1 LKANVFARRRG
12 NSERLPI
19 RERSLTADD
28 FSVVLG
34 GPFYQIIRRTHLA
47 GDAFDL
53 VHRRIVLIPL
63 FAWAPLLALA
73 AVNGRAWGNAV
84 AVPFLYDI
92 FVHARFLV
100 ALPLLIAA
108 EYVVYK
114 RMRPII
120 RQFGERGLIAEASH
134 SRFNAAN
141 TSAQALRNSI
151 LAEAALLL
159 CVYAVGVHY
168 IWPRAGALDVD
179 TWYANPEGAHVNVL
193 AAGWWFLYVSLPLFQ
208 FVLLRWYFRI
218 LIWTRWLWQIARCD
232 LRLVPTHPDRA
243 GGLGFISSTV
253 MAFAPFLAAHGVL
266 LAGNI
271 ANEIAYQGATL
282 PAFKLEIPTVVAFL
296 LIVVLAPLLLFTPHL
311 ARARRAG
318 LRRVGTL
325 ANRYMQQFDAKWLD
339 RHPRAEP
346 LLGSP
351 DIQSL
356 ADLCNAYD
364 VVRSMRLT
372 PFPKETVLELA
383 AVILMPIA
391 PLLLTMLPL
400 EELIKRLLQVLI

>member
-1 LKANVFARRRG
+1 M
-12 NSERLPI
+12 
-19 RERSLTADD
+19 TADD

-34 GPFYQIIRRTHLA
+34 GPFYNAIRRAHLV
-47 GDAFDL
+47 GDTFDL
-53 VHRRIVLIPL
+53 LHRRIVFIPL
-63 FAWAPLLALA
+63 FAWAPLLVLTAL
-73 AVNGRAWGNAV
+73 NGRAWGHAV

-92 FVHARFLV
+92 FAHARFLV

-108 EYVVYK
+108 ELVVHK

-120 RQFGERGLIAEASH
+120 REFGERGLIGEESH

-141 TSAQALRNSI
+141 ASAQALRNSI
-151 LAEAALLL
+151 LAEAALVL
-159 CVYAVGVHY
+159 CVYVVGIRYV
-168 IWPRAGALDVD
+168 WPRADALAVA
-179 TWYANPEGAHVNVL
+179 TWYAEPEGTHVNL
-193 AAGWWFLYVSLPLFQ
+193 FAAGWWFLYVSLPLFQ
-208 FVLLRWYFRI
+208 FMLLRWYFRV

-243 GGLGFISSTV
+243 GGLGFMSSTV

-271 ANEIAYQGATL
+271 ANEIVFQGATL
-282 PAFKLEIPTVVAFL
+282 PAFRLEILTVVGFL
-296 LIVVLAPLLLFTPHL
+296 LIVALGPLLLFTPRL
-311 ARARRAG
+311 AGARRAG

-325 ANRYMQQFDAKWLD
+325 ANRYMQQFDAKWLEH
-339 RHPRAEP
+339 HPPGER
-346 LLGSP
+346 LLGTP

-356 ADLCNAYD
+356 ADLCNTYD

-383 AVILMPIA
+383 AVILLPIA

-400 EELIKRLLQVLI
+400 EELLKRLLQILI